1 MTETDQKR
9 INTVWMWQDAETTWG
24 VNLEAEDGLLIWQEG
39 LAAFGCV
46 TTPAGQPV
54 ADFMANGPAR
64 YAAPPLVVV
73 EEIREAVRALGLEDA
88 APREQDPK
96 DVL

>member
-1 MTETDQKR
+1 MTEQKH
-9 INTVWMWQDAETTWG
+9 INTVWMWQDADTTWG
-24 VNLEAEDGLLIWQEG
+24 VNLEVEDGLLVWQEG

-54 ADFMANGPAR
+54 TDFMANGPAR
-64 YAAPPLVVV
+64 YAAPPLEVV
-73 EEIREAVRALGLEDA
+73 EEIRASIQALDLGETPA
-88 APREQDPK
+88 NEQNAK